1 MRLVN
6 KLGIK
11 KITAEQFFVLS
22 FMGVSVGNYAYN
34 LILGRILGPE
44 LFAEAAILVTFLMVV
59 SFLAMTFQV
68 VTTKFSILFE
78 PNQLH
83 SFTNKIYTYAVGVGI
98 IIGVFIF
105 FSAEFLQKTFNT
117 SDSTMFQVFG
127 FGVPFYFIMSVN
139 RGQYQGSKKFK
150 LLSVTYQLEMLSRLV
165 ITLILLYLLNIG
177 VATTIALGIVISFVF
192 GLYPFRYKRKSKV
205 ETIRMTKSQ
214 SKQIRNFFILTAFYE
229 LTQIIINNSDILMV
243 KHYFDSYEAGLY
255 ASLAL
260 IGRVVYFISW
270 TFIML
275 LLPKVVELKKKGENP
290 ASILF
295 KYAGYIS
302 ILSFVI
308 ILGCLLFPEPIINIM
323 FGNQYQE
330 VGSLLWKYALA
341 TSLFALSNIFAY
353 YYLSLDQYKPVIIS
367 ALLGVLQMVLVI
379 YFHDSLDQVI
389 KMQITAM
396 LILLIIQVGYF
407 VLNNNSPK
415 YSLSK

>member
-22 FMGVSVGNYAYN
+22 FMGVSIGNYAYN
-34 LILGRILGPE
+34 LLLGRILGPE

-78 PNQLH
+78 SHQLH
-83 SFTNKIYTYAVGVGI
+83 SFTRKIYTYAVGVGI
-98 IIGVFIF
+98 IIGALVFF
-105 FSAEFLQKTFNT
+105 NAAFLQKTFNT

-127 FGVPFYFIMSVN
+127 LGVPFYFMMSVN

-150 LLSVTYQLEMLSRLV
+150 LLSVTYQLEMLSRLI
-165 ITLILLYLLNIG
+165 ITLILLYLLDIG

-192 GLYPFRYKRKSKV
+192 GLYPFNYKRRSKV
-205 ETIRMTKSQ
+205 ESIRLTKSQ
-214 SKQIRNFFILTAFYE
+214 SKQIRSFFMLTAFYE

-295 KYAGYIS
+295 KYVGYIS

-308 ILGCLLFPEPIINIM
+308 ILGCLFFPEPVIQIM

-367 ALLGVLQMVLVI
+367 ALLGVLQMVLVM
-379 YFHDSLDQVI
+379 YFHDSLDQVV
-389 KMQITAM
+389 KMQIMAM
-396 LILLIIQVGYF
+396 LILLIIQLGYF
-407 VLNNNSPK
+407 VLNNKTSK
-415 YSLSK
+415 YTLSN